1 MRRKANSDEQKRS
14 SVVVALPAPGVRFD
28 GRFATRLEGVEGRFR
43 ALQLRR
49 EGSGGARLAG
59 PGEEFIGHRPFRE
72 GEDPRNLDWNLFAR
86 FDQPFVRVFRREA
99 SERWAVL
106 LDTSASMGLGAPGK
120 LQVAAEV
127 AAGLGAIALAAGARL
142 TFITTGG
149 SFDFVRR
156 ADLKAMLRFLEGL
169 RAGGEDGLHSLVAGG
184 GLGKSLGDVGR
195 VFAIGDFWDVDAG
208 DLLGLAGRDRE
219 LFLMRLL
226 SSEELDPIGYME
238 KLGLEWPLELIDAE
252 DGTALRV
259 GLEGAR
265 TYERELEKDLE
276 RWEQAAA
283 THLAKW
289 NLSTNETSMEEIFA
303 EVLVL

>member
-1 MRRKANSDEQKRS
+1 M
-14 SVVVALPAPGVRFD
+14 
-28 GRFATRLEGVEGRFR
+28 
-43 ALQLRR
+43 
-49 EGSGGARLAG
+49 
-59 PGEEFIGHRPFRE
+59 
-72 GEDPRNLDWNLFAR
+72 
-86 FDQPFVRVFRREA
+86 
-99 SERWAVL
+99 
-106 LDTSASMGLGAPGK
+106 
-120 LQVAAEV
+120 
-127 AAGLGAIALAAGARL
+127 
-142 TFITTGG
+142 
-149 SFDFVRR
+149 
-156 ADLKAMLRFLEGL
+156 
-169 RAGGEDGLHSLVAGG
+169 
-184 GLGKSLGDVGR
+184 GKSLGDVGR